1 MIRKSMFSLVA
12 VSLLLCIAA
21 EKSHPPLKY
30 LTKDDVD
37 FLALLPEP
45 PTQGSTEQKAE
56 IQQILAIQAT
66 RTPADEAR
74 CKMEEKFEVFQ
85 FAPIIGEGF
94 TAEKC
99 PLTAAMFKDLETDSK
114 YFSRTA
120 KDHWNRKRP
129 PYVNSDVHPSA
140 TLEDEGAYPSGH
152 ATRGILFALVMA
164 DVFPNHRAAL
174 LEQGRQVGWDRV
186 VGGVHYP
193 SDVAAGRVLGQAL
206 AAKLL
211 SKPEFQVEFAKVK
224 EELKN
229 LAQHPTAMAH

>member
-1 MIRKSMFSLVA
+1 MNRKPFWSCLA

-30 LTKDDVD
+30 LAKDDVD

-45 PTQGSTEQKAE
+45 PTKDSAEQKAE
-56 IQQILAIQAT
+56 IQQILSIQST

-74 CKMEEKFEVFQ
+74 AKKEEKFEVFQ
-85 FAPIIGEGF
+85 FAPIIGPDF

-99 PLTAAMFKDLETDSK
+99 PLTAALFKDLETDSK

-120 KDHWNRKRP
+120 KEHWERKRP
-129 PYVNSDVHPSA
+129 PFIDANVHPSA
-140 TLEDEGAYPSGH
+140 TLEDEGSYPSGH
-152 ATRGILFALVMA
+152 ATRGVLYALLMA
-164 DVFPNHRAAL
+164 DIFSEHRAEL

-206 AAKLL
+206 AAKLM
-211 SKPEFQVEFAKVK
+211 SKPEFRSQFELVK
-224 EELKN
+224 NELKP
-229 LAQHPTAMAH
+229 LVMHPTASAH